1 MKMLCCVWSLLWV
14 TLVLNAQ
21 NPSFKCIKGNCEN
34 GFGKCILPNGSVYE
48 GVFQAGK
55 IHGLGT
61 MDFPNRDR
69 YSGEWRNQVRQGRGR
84 YKFATGDEYLG
95 EFQSNAIQGTGTMT
109 YIDGSKYEGQWY
121 NSQPQG
127 KGVLTLANKDRYEGD
142 FQLGKFGGKGTMIYA
157 NGDKYVGGWKDSKP
171 HGSGTLSTT
180 TGAPLAGI
188 WDQGR
193 FLGASRLEILQNQV
207 ALPDDTLQYRNCN
220 VEYCATGLGQ
230 FVYRN
235 GTRYIGYFANGNPE
249 GLGKTFYPSG
259 DRYEGGWKS
268 NSPQGRGIMYYRD
281 GRILTALWEKG
292 LPVQKIFEE
301 TQKPNAATKPPSGK
315 PTSDVKIWAVVIGAA
330 QYNHLV
336 SLRFT
341 DDDAYLVYAFLRSPE
356 GGAVPESQIRLL
368 IDEDATRSGILSA
381 MNTLY
386 QKADDNDVIFFYFSG
401 HGIEGSFLP
410 VDYDG
415 YNNGIQHEELK
426 NIIEKSRAKH
436 KIIIADAC
444 HAGSIGNPRTPV
456 HLELEKF
463 YRAFVSTKGGTA
475 LFMSSKS
482 EEYSLEDNG
491 LRSGVF
497 SHFLIKGLKGPADQ
511 DHNNLITIKEA
522 FDYVQRN
529 VRTYTANIQTP
540 LLFGT
545 FDQAMPFAL
554 IRE

>member
-1 MKMLCCVWSLLWV
+1 MKMLCCVWCLL
-14 TLVLNAQ
+14 LASPMLNAQ
-21 NPSFKCIKGNCEN
+21 NPAFKCLKGDCEN
-34 GFGKCILPNGSVYE
+34 GLGKCVLPNGAVYE
-48 GVFQAGK
+48 GSFRQGK
-55 IHGLGT
+55 MQGLGT
-61 MDFPNRDR
+61 MEFPNRDR
-69 YSGEWRNQVRQGRGR
+69 YSGEWANQMRQGRGR

-95 EFQSNAIQGTGTMT
+95 EFQSNVMQGTGTMT
-109 YIDGSKYEGQWY
+109 YLDGSKYEGQWY
-121 NSQPQG
+121 NGQPQG
-127 KGVLTLANKDRYEGD
+127 RGVLLQANKDRYEGD
-142 FQLGKFGGKGTMIYA
+142 FQLGKFGGKGTMLYA
-157 NGDKYVGGWKDSKP
+157 NGEKYQGDWAAGKP
-171 HGSGTLSTT
+171 HGTGTLSKTNGT
-180 TGAPLAGI
+180 KMTGI

-193 FLGASRLEILQNQV
+193 YLGASRLEILQNEV
-207 ALPDDTLQYRNCN
+207 ALPDDSLQYRNCN
-220 VEYCATGLGQ
+220 VEFCGTGLGQ

-235 GTRYIGYFANGNPE
+235 GTRYVGYFANGNPE
-249 GLGKTFYPSG
+249 GLGKTFYNNG
-259 DRYEGGWKS
+259 DRYEGGWKQ
-268 NSPQGRGIMYYRD
+268 NNPQGRGIMYYQD
-281 GRILTALWEKG
+281 GRILTAVWEKG

-301 TQKPNAATKPPSGK
+301 KAK
-315 PTSDVKIWAVVIGAA
+315 PTVPVKPASNTASDVKIWAVVIGAA

-356 GGAVPESQIRLL
+356 GGAVPEGQIRLL

-410 VDYDG
+410 IDYDG
-415 YNNGIQHEELK
+415 YNNSIKHEELK
-426 NIIEKSRAKH
+426 NIIDKSRAKH

-444 HAGSIGNPRTPV
+444 HAGSIGNPRTPI
-456 HLELEKF
+456 HIELEKF
-463 YRAFVSTKGGTA
+463 YRSFISSKGGTA

-511 DHNNLITIKEA
+511 DHNNLITVKEA

-529 VRTYTANIQTP
+529 VRTYTANVQTP
-540 LLFGT
+540 LLLGT

>member
-1 MKMLCCVWSLLWV
+1 MKMLCWLWSLCWIPL
-14 TLVLNAQ
+14 LLNAQ
-21 NPSFKCIKGNCEN
+21 NSTLKCLKGNCQD
-34 GFGKCILPNGSVYE
+34 GFGKCTLPNGAVYE
-48 GVFQAGK
+48 GSFKSGK
-55 IHGLGT
+55 IQGLGT

-69 YSGEWRNQVRQGRGR
+69 YSGEWISQIRQGKGR

-95 EFQSNAIQGTGTMT
+95 EFYANVFQGTGTMT
-109 YIDGSKYEGQWY
+109 YVDGSKYEGQWY
-121 NSQPQG
+121 NNQPQG
-127 KGVLTLANKDRYEGD
+127 KGLLIQANKDRYEGD
-142 FQLGKFGGKGTMIYA
+142 FQQGKFGGKGTLVYA
-157 NGDKYVGGWKDSKP
+157 NGEKYTGEWKDGKP
-171 HGSGTLSTT
+171 HGNGTLFK
-180 TGAPLAGI
+180 TGGNQVSGV

-193 FLGASRLEILQNQV
+193 YLAASRLEILQTEV
-207 ALPDDTLQYRNCN
+207 AIPNDSLQYRNCN
-220 VEYCATGLGQ
+220 VAYCASGLGQ

-235 GTRYIGYFANGNPE
+235 GTRYVGYFANGNPE
-249 GLGKTFYPSG
+249 GLGKTFYNNG
-259 DRYEGGWKS
+259 DRYEGGWK
-268 NSPQGRGIMYYRD
+268 NNNPQGRGIMYYRD
-281 GRILTALWEKG
+281 GRILTAVWEKG
-292 LPVQKIFEE
+292 LPVQKLFEE
-301 TQKPNAATKPPSGK
+301 QEKPK
-315 PTSDVKIWAVVIGAA
+315 PTPKPSSNSASDVKIWAVIVGAA

-356 GGAVPESQIRLL
+356 GGAVPENQIRLL
-368 IDEDATRSGILSA
+368 IDEDATRSGILAA
-381 MNTLY
+381 MNTLF
-386 QKADDNDVIFFYFSG
+386 QKADDNDEIFFYFSG

-410 VDYDG
+410 IDYDG
-415 YNNGIQHEELK
+415 YNNNLQHEELK

-444 HAGSIGNPRTPV
+444 HAGSIGNPRNPI

-511 DHNNLITIKEA
+511 DHNNIVTVKEA

-529 VRTYTANIQTP
+529 VRTYTANVQTP
-540 LLFGT
+540 LLLGT